1 MVTPRD
7 SEGRM
12 PTTVNPQGYLKKVMG
27 GQEQI
32 LYVVR
37 VHGLFFLLHNF
48 LWLLLTLVVF
58 GVATGLQFTAMGNA
72 KMMFIYLL
80 MIAPLAPVWWSYLQ
94 WRNHQFVVTNRRVV
108 QIKGVLGKEVV
119 DASLDQ
125 INDVRTDQSLFGRMF
140 NFGDVEVV
148 TASAILTDEMHNIAK
163 PLEFKRA
170 LLDAKE
176 GLLHATHSTA
186 S

>member
-1 MVTPRD
+1 
-7 SEGRM
+7 
-12 PTTVNPQGYLKKVMG
+12 
-27 GQEQI
+27 
-32 LYVVR
+32 
-37 VHGLFFLLHNF
+37 
-48 LWLLLTLVVF
+48 
-58 GVATGLQFTAMGNA
+58 
-72 KMMFIYLL
+72 
-80 MIAPLAPVWWSYLQ
+80 MIPVLAPVWWSYLQ